1 MSSLPYSKAGI
12 KSVWE
17 EYHMQQDNNL
27 YDEVSKEALAS
38 SGKNIS
44 LHKLKK
50 NLKAVTLQNK
60 CGFRY

>member
-1 MSSLPYSKAGI
+1 MSSLPYSKVGT

-17 EYHMQQDNNL
+17 ECHMQQDNNL

-50 NLKAVTLQNK
+50 T
-60 CGFRY
+60 